1 MVIFQRK
8 TTTPVKSHILV
19 GKMTPQCFTF
29 QDILAD
35 FTALPLGGEGLQRF
49 KKPRKSRMFR
59 AWQNEEVTE
68 IIRNK

>member
-8 TTTPVKSHILV
+8 TTTPVKSQHIFV

-35 FTALPLGGEGLQRF
+35 FTALPLGGEGLHAAVQ
-49 KKPRKSRMFR
+49 KPRKSR
-59 AWQNEEVTE
+59 
-68 IIRNK
+68 